1 MSGQRRIK
9 ADPTMRMKTRD
20 QMQKTWMGIA
30 IAVVMAVVGVAP
42 VSAAPM
48 TGGYSISAN
57 SSTFQWTDSN
67 GGTVALGSATAIDFT
82 PDANNFKVD
91 TATGSFVGLVDQI
104 GMIQDFVYDGP
115 SGSISAPPILNFEV
129 VGDFSFDL
137 LNIISVVTG
146 CSSGCDVTV
155 SQPFINIQGTG
166 VFHDTNPLDGL
177 FEDTAGT
184 FNFSGGASSGSGGT
198 TNFSFTATHVATAV
212 PEPATLLLLGAGLMV
227 SGVVARFRR

>member
-1 MSGQRRIK
+1 
-9 ADPTMRMKTRD
+9 MR
-20 QMQKTWMGIA
+20 KTWMGIA
-30 IAVVMAVVGVAP
+30 IAVVVAVFSVAP

-57 SSTFQWTDSN
+57 ATTFQWTDSN
-67 GGTVALGSATAIDFT
+67 GGNVDLGSATAVNFT
-82 PDANNFKVD
+82 PDADNFKVD
-91 TATGSFVGLVDQI
+91 TASGSFAGLIDQI
-104 GMIQDFVYDGP
+104 GTIQDFVYFGP
-115 SGSISAPPILNFEV
+115 SGSISAVPILDFEV

-137 LNIISVVTG
+137 LSIISVVTG

-166 VFHDTNPLDGL
+166 VFHDTNGIL
-177 FEDTAGT
+177 EDTAGT
-184 FNFSGGASSGSGGT
+184 FNFSGGASSGSGST
-198 TNFSFTATHVATAV
+198 TNFSFTATHATV